1 MLPLDDPR
9 WSELEH
15 AYGDAVDTA
24 TLLQKLYDNK
34 GLTKPCW
41 EKLWSS
47 LCHQCSTYSASFA
60 AFPHLV
66 AAARQLSVKNRT
78 LAMDLAAGI
87 LACSS
92 DENGLSKRIPKDLR
106 KPFVSAIN
114 DGKKILA
121 GMIEEKRRSRVD
133 SMRYLWMIA
142 AFDGHPEVV
151 GLLWTVVDDFC
162 CPICGDDI
170 LDPYTTLSGM

>member
-1 MLPLDDPR
+1 MLELDDPR

-15 AYGDAVDTA
+15 AYGNAVDTPR
-24 TLLQKLYDNK
+24 LLNQLHTKK
-34 GLTKPCW
+34 GLTKSYW

-66 AAARQLSVKNRT
+66 SAARSLSVKQGTST
-78 LAMDLAAGI
+78 LDLAAGI
-87 LACSS
+87 LTCSY
-92 DENGLSKRIPKDLR
+92 DDNKLTNRIPGELR
-106 KPFVSAIN
+106 KPFIEAIA
-114 DGKKILA
+114 DGKQLLA
-121 GMIEEKRRSRVD
+121 EMITESRKSRVD

-162 CPICGDDI
+162 CPVCGDDI
-170 LDPYTTLSGM
+170 IDPYESLCGL